1 MKDTIIHYDIVSL
14 DIGKKARYINKNV
27 PCFFN
32 LLFKII
38 SRIK

>member
-1 MKDTIIHYDIVSL
+1 MKDTIIQNEKVSL
-14 DIGKKARYINKNV
+14 DIGKKARYINKIV